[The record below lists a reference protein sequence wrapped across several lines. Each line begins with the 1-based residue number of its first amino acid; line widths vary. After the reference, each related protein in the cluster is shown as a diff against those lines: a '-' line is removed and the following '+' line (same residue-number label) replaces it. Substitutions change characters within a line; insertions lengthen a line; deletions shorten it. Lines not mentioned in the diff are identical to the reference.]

1 MYKRTD
7 STTYVF
13 DQAGRIGTDWQPT
26 EQDNIHNA
34 VLTMAV
40 PDAGCRVPGD
50 MLWEVRG
57 QPPIDSRVT
66 GYKRAWPGVK
76 LTNNCQPGGAHSL
89 GDPELLKCDGNK
101 VIQIFPN

>member
-40 PDAGCRVPGD
+40 PGAGCRVTCCGRSGVSLLLTP
-50 MLWEVRG
+50 
-57 QPPIDSRVT
+57 VT